1 MAITINRMSHN
12 VFGNKTAY
20 IADIAL
26 DSSYATGG
34 YDFDTEALFGIHYPE
49 IVLAPPVS
57 GIIFG
62 FNATSKKLLAY
73 RSALAVQQHCKSVLG
88 SANTNAETADGAGLP
103 TNGALISA
111 VETQANIVTA
121 LGVLVIAA
129 QPDIARNVCIVVTND
144 SGGALNLYVGTT
156 SFLVTGTYKG
166 AAQTETISITVTD
179 AQKSV
184 ANTPKYRYK
193 YGLKPFSTITT
204 IVQTNYAVDKMA
216 NALKISA
223 GVGSKIAILNTLATP
238 AAADIFH
245 ADIKGTA
252 YDASAKVDT
261 TYNTV
266 NLGTLTNADDF
277 TIEYLA
283 AGVAGSTE
291 VPNGQDL
298 SALTSVPVMVIGT

>member
-20 IADIAL
+20 IVDIAL
-26 DSSYATGG
+26 DSAYATGG
-34 YDFDTEALFGIHYPE
+34 YAFDTEALFGIHYPE

-73 RSALAVQQHCKSVLG
+73 RSGIAVQQVYHKALG
-88 SANTNAETADGAGLP
+88 SANTDAEIADGAGLP
-103 TNGALISA
+103 TNGAAVVSA
-111 VETQANIVTA
+111 VTQADVVTA
-121 LGVLVIAA
+121 LGVLSVAA
-129 QPDIARNVCIVVTND
+129 SPDISRNVCFCVTND
-144 SGGALNLYVGTT
+144 SGGALNLYVGAV
-156 SFLVTGTYKG
+156 SIVVTGTYKG
-166 AAQTETISITVTD
+166 AAQTETITITVTN
-179 AQKSV
+179 AQKAI
-184 ANTPKYRYK
+184 ANGKFRYK
-193 YGLKPFSTITT
+193 YGLKPFTTITAIT
-204 IVQTNYAVDKMA
+204 QPGYAVNKMA
-216 NALKISA
+216 NGLKISV
-223 GVGSKIAILNTLATP
+223 GLGSKIALLNTLATP

-252 YDASAKVDT
+252 YDASAKVDL

-266 NLGTLTNADDF
+266 NLGALTDNDDF

-283 AGVAGSTE
+283 AGVAGSAE

-298 SALTSVPVMVIGT
+298 SALTSVPVMIIGT